1 MGTAFASFTFPMFRD
16 RDPRKSGF
24 ANAEA
29 RPSAQ
34 AALRKRRLL
43 DTPRGV
49 SATTRSGF
57 ETALTEP
64 SRSSTKS
71 LPQQWP
77 LQLSVFALA
86 AKKFAKFADSRR
98 PQRPRSTNWKC
109 HRSRVRRPTND
120 HLSDYEPSEDEE
132 DDDLMGVAEAP
143 PAPPASQEER
153 PAVRLLEEMWAC
165 GCVRY
170 VPTPLTAC
178 DAYDLQAFCSLL
190 VDGRSSCDKLPYA
203 CIASLESV
211 EHDVGCVEHVGR
223 SSVEHVG
230 QSSVS
235 MSGGRS
241 SMSMSVGRLGMSMSV
256 GRSGAPAS
264 KDDDSER
271 EGAYMPIGDRWAW
284 VSRPRVSYDDVDGIQ
299 LDNQETEVKAVDSLQ
314 VGLLR
319 SRPSALDLGLS
330 SNAASVEA
338 LKMILSRAAKG
349 PVWLASLSWQ
359 GHLSKIMI
367 GLGLKASPL
376 EPTLFS
382 GWVQLGQ
389 KWTYIIALAYVDDLP
404 IVSGSQEGVE
414 FVYKSLSAVLKVK
427 VTGRLH
433 GDGQLEFLG
442 RFIKL
447 DGNNI
452 AA

>member
-223 SSVEHVG
+223 SSGEHVG

-319 SRPSALDLGLS
+319 SRSEVDKYQYGKPRMPSDKVTLGLDS
-330 SNAASVEA
+330 ESPNYLSEHASWRKTSLTEGPRP
-338 LKMILSRAAKG
+338 STSDCRATRQAWK
-349 PVWLASLSWQ
+349 
-359 GHLSKIMI
+359 LSK
-367 GLGLKASPL
+367 
-376 EPTLFS
+376 
-382 GWVQLGQ
+382 
-389 KWTYIIALAYVDDLP
+389 
-404 IVSGSQEGVE
+404 
-414 FVYKSLSAVLKVK
+414 
-427 VTGRLH
+427 
-433 GDGQLEFLG
+433 
-442 RFIKL
+442 
-447 DGNNI
+447 
-452 AA
+452 